1 MRYDETMRELMD
13 RIDEGVYFVDLD
25 RRITFWN
32 RGAEKLSGYA
42 SADMVGFKCSDNLLR
57 HITPEGRPL
66 CGEGC
71 PLAATMQ
78 DGDVRDVEV
87 YMHHKDGSRQPVA
100 VRAAPLSDQ
109 SGNVIGAIEVFSDR
123 RDRREIL
130 KELESLRHEVLTD
143 SLTGLGNRR
152 ALEIIAK
159 SRLEGLEEGKNGF
172 ALIMADIDH
181 FKKVNDTYGH
191 EVGDRVL
198 KMVASSLGSAV
209 RPLDAAIRWGGEEFV
224 LLCPNMG
231 IEALA
236 EVAERVRVVVEH
248 SWINLEDGSPLRAT
262 ISVGAA
268 RASKGE
274 ALGAILGRADA
285 RLYEAKRTGRNRCVV
300 GD

>member
-1 MRYDETMRELMD
+1 MD

-32 RGAEKLSGYA
+32 RGAEKLSGYL
-42 SADMVGFKCSDNLLR
+42 SSDMVGFRCSDNLLR
-57 HITPEGRPL
+57 HITPEGKPL
-66 CGEGC
+66 CGDGC
-71 PLAATMQ
+71 PLAATIQ
-78 DGDVRDVEV
+78 DGEVRDVEV
-87 YMHHKDGSRQPVA
+87 YMHHRDGSRQPVA

-109 SGNVIGAIEVFSDR
+109 AGDVIGAIEIFSDR

-130 KELESLRHEVLTD
+130 KELEALRHEVLTD

-159 SRLEGLEEGKNGF
+159 ARLESLEEGMHGF
-172 ALIMADIDH
+172 ALLMADIDH
-181 FKKVNDTYGH
+181 FKRVNDTYGH

-198 KMVASSLGSAV
+198 KMVASTLGSSV

-224 LLCPNMG
+224 LLCPNVG
-231 IEALA
+231 IDALA

-248 SWINLEDGSPLRAT
+248 SWIDLDDGSILRAT

-268 RASKGE
+268 LASKGE
-274 ALGAILGRADA
+274 SLGSILGRADT

-300 GD
+300 GY

>member
-1 MRYDETMRELMD
+1 MD

-224 LLCPNMG
+224 LLCPNVG

-248 SWINLEDGSPLRAT
+248 SWINLEDGSPLGAT

-268 RASKGE
+268 RAAMGE